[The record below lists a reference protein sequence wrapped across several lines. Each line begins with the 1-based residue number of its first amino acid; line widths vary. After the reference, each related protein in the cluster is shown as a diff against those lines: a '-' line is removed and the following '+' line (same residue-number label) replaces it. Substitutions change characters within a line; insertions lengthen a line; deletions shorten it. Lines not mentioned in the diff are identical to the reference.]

1 MHDTMKRFLILSAA
15 ALLAVSCFRG
25 PVVSRNLDLRDFT
38 AVRVADGADVT
49 FTQADS
55 FSVALRTRKG
65 VIDTVDCKVIDGEL
79 YIGTK
84 GHRPLGAR
92 KFSLEV
98 SAPVLSR
105 VHVMEA
111 SSFSGG
117 CSSDENLTVSAE
129 KTGKVSLDG
138 VRCKNLYVLF
148 PGTGTVS
155 ARNLDV
161 RNCLKVKMDE
171 PGTLKLGGSTS
182 DAVFEVNAP
191 GSIDARGLKASGNVR
206 RKTSGGAKIKM

>member
-55 FSVALRTRKG
+55 FSVVLRTRKG

-84 GHRPLGAR
+84 GHQPLGAR

-138 VRCKNLYVLF
+138 VRCKNLYILF
-148 PGTGTVS
+148 PAFGIKNGGDYIVPFTIPFNLIKGVALTVITGLIYKPLS
-155 ARNLDV
+155 PL
-161 RNCLKVKMDE
+161 LHE
-171 PGTLKLGGSTS
+171 
-182 DAVFEVNAP
+182 
-191 GSIDARGLKASGNVR
+191 
-206 RKTSGGAKIKM
+206 KIR